1 MCLPPFPDGKCCRN
15 PKNPNVS
22 GSTDAANRVLIC
34 CCGCKQLIRRRAR
47 CRLTGRDSR
56 GAADCWEGVTPL
68 SLSLCSLLFLL
79 HFHPLISHQRL
90 PGRRGAIIMSHLHR
104 HVSLFR
110 PFTCGSEPHFN
121 SPCCTTALPSLH
133 SFIPSS
139 YLYHPLARRAASSH
153 VPDLLIN
160 NRAAPA
166 QRILLLSMFSTLKL
180 MSDRA
185 CIFTGLHHSGDVT
198 PSCTPLSSPP
208 TTALRCVCGSIPRSL
223 FPPTS
228 AVTKQLRGHS
238 ISLSWPE
245 SREYDPP

>member
-1 MCLPPFPDGKCCRN
+1 MFIAVVMCLPPFPDGKCCRI

-22 GSTDAANRVLIC
+22 GSIGAAKRVLIC

-56 GAADCWEGVTPL
+56 GAADCWEGVTSL
-68 SLSLCSLLFLL
+68 SLSLRSLLFLQ

-90 PGRRGAIIMSHLHR
+90 PGSHGAIIVSHLHR

-110 PFTCGSEPHFN
+110 PFTCRSEPHFN
-121 SPCCTTALPSLH
+121 SPCCTSASL
-133 SFIPSS
+133 SLRPFIPLS
-139 YLYHPLARRAASSH
+139 YLHLPLARRAASSH

-160 NRAAPA
+160 NRAALA

-185 CIFTGLHHSGDVT
+185 SIFTGLHHSGDVA
-198 PSCTPLSSPP
+198 PPCTPLSSPP
-208 TTALRCVCGSIPRSL
+208 TTTLQCVCGSIPRSL

-228 AVTKQLRGHS
+228 AVTKQFRGRP
-238 ISLSWPE
+238 ISLS
-245 SREYDPP
+245 